1 MRRSAR
7 LSSRFPLVSR
17 RQREDRNVG
26 MLDLATERLLENID
40 ASVNLGDADLQF
52 QKSSG
57 AELIQDVNS

>member
-57 AELIQDVNS
+57 AELIRT

>member
-1 MRRSAR
+1 
-7 LSSRFPLVSR
+7 
-17 RQREDRNVG
+17 